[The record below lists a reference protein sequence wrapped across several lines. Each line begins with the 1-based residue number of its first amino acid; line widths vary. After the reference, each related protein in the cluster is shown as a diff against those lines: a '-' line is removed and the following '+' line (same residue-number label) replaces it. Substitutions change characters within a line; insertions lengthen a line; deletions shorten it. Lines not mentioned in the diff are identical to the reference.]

1 MVYLLLGFSV
11 PAVIVLSDS
20 DPDPGC
26 EWWIEDLNLYSVD
39 YEVLIYGK
47 ELNDSLI
54 NAAQV
59 LLDAQFPNIEGFQ
72 NTIWGH
78 ITWILSQL
86 ATSCKPSVQILHTGM
101 LHINFLCTLALS
113 QAFGFIWGINVHFG
127 RQRMGGPRLVQGPLS
142 SFLLTY
148 R

>member
-20 DPDPGC
+20 DPDPVC

-39 YEVLIYGK
+39 YGVLIHGK

-72 NTIWGH
+72 NTIWGYD
-78 ITWILSQL
+78 LDFKPV
-86 ATSCKPSVQILHTGM
+86 TSCKPSVQILHTGM
-101 LHINFLCTLALS
+101 LHINFLCT
-113 QAFGFIWGINVHFG
+113 
-127 RQRMGGPRLVQGPLS
+127 
-142 SFLLTY
+142 
-148 R
+148 

>member
-11 PAVIVLSDS
+11 PEVIVLSDS
-20 DPDPGC
+20 DPDPVC

-78 ITWILSQL
+78 NLDFKPV
-86 ATSCKPSVQILHTGM
+86 TSCKPSVQILHTGM